1 MCEENDDYM
10 DYLEYEGETYD
21 GEDPAEVY
29 GEYYP
34 EEEMEGEDLDDEPKD
49 DDQDPDQAEKNEDTA
64 HHGLD
69 TADIAMAGMLAAVA
83 AKRAGMERQAAERAR
98 KRARNDTIATMVISC
113 ITFFLVILF
122 LMICCD

>member
-10 DYLEYEGETYD
+10 DHLEYEGETYD
-21 GEDPAEVY
+21 GEDPAEIY
-29 GEYYP
+29 GDYYP
-34 EEEMEGEDLDDEPKD
+34 EKEIEEDLSDEPEND
-49 DDQDPDQAEKNEDTA
+49 NQDPDQAEKNKNTA

>member
-21 GEDPAEVY
+21 GEDPAEIY
-29 GEYYP
+29 GDYYP
-34 EEEMEGEDLDDEPKD
+34 EKEIEEDLSDEPEND
-49 DDQDPDQAEKNEDTA
+49 NQDPDQAEKNKDTT
-64 HHGLD
+64 HHGID
-69 TADIAMAGMLAAVA
+69 STDIAMAGLLAAMA
-83 AKRAGMERQAAERAR
+83 AKRTGTARQAAERTR
-98 KRARNDTIATMVISC
+98 KRARNDAIGTMVISC

>member
-49 DDQDPDQAEKNEDTA
+49 DDQDPD
-64 HHGLD
+64 
-69 TADIAMAGMLAAVA
+69 
-83 AKRAGMERQAAERAR
+83 
-98 KRARNDTIATMVISC
+98 
-113 ITFFLVILF
+113 
-122 LMICCD
+122 

>member
-1 MCEENDDYM
+1 M

-49 DDQDPDQAEKNEDTA
+49 DDQDPDQAEKTRTLPITA
-64 HHGLD
+64 L
-69 TADIAMAGMLAAVA
+69 TPP
-83 AKRAGMERQAAERAR
+83 
-98 KRARNDTIATMVISC
+98 T
-113 ITFFLVILF
+113 
-122 LMICCD
+122 